1 MVTMERVS
9 VLCLS
14 LLLCSLSG
22 AELQDNEIIEQR
34 EVSPESVNVPE
45 PQPCPS
51 DLHTVLRDMSVKLA
65 ENRLM
70 IQQLQTLNQEQNAK
84 LAKYEVRMEQLQ
96 TLNQE
101 QAAKLKE
108 VDTHQQA
115 QASELTSLKTQTNVT
130 ENHVESL
137 RRDRAVGH
145 VAFSAALSAS
155 GSATLGPINAHTT
168 LVFKHVVSNI
178 GNAYNPNTGFFIA
191 PVRGAYHF
199 ELYICGPGGSY
210 GSRAVLVKNGEHI
223 FAAGE
228 HQTDGTGTSAN
239 GATLLLEAG
248 DVVFLRLW
256 QNHRIYDDDNNRSMF
271 SGHLLFP
278 M

>member
-1 MVTMERVS
+1 MERVS

-14 LLLCSLSG
+14 LLFCSLSG

-51 DLHTVLRDMSVKLA
+51 DLHAVLREMSVKLA
-65 ENRLM
+65 KYEVKLEH
-70 IQQLQTLNQEQNAK
+70 LQTLNQEQNAK
-84 LAKYEVRMEQLQ
+84 LAKYEVTDLRLIGF
-96 TLNQE
+96 
-101 QAAKLKE
+101 AS
-108 VDTHQQA
+108 A
-115 QASELTSLKTQTNVT
+115 QASELKSLKTRTNVT
-130 ENHVESL
+130 ENQVESL
-137 RRDRAVGH
+137 RRDRAVGQ
-145 VAFSAALSAS
+145 VAFSASLLES
-155 GSATLGPINAHTT
+155 GSGTLGPINARTT

-178 GNAYNPNTGFFIA
+178 GKAYSPHTGIFTA

-199 ELYICGPGGSY
+199 EFYIVAFGGSH
-210 GSRAVLVKNGEHI
+210 SSAVGLVKNGEHI
-223 FAAGE
+223 FVAGE
-228 HQTDGTGTSAN
+228 HQTNGWGTAAN
-239 GATLLLEAG
+239 GVTLLLEAG

-256 QNHRIYDDDNNRSMF
+256 KNRVIHDNENHHSSF